1 MKRKALALAVAL
13 SLTPM
18 AAVAG
23 NAPRC
28 SDSGK
33 VRGCFLRMPQR
44 CQEVCAASGVS
55 NPAKANASPSAESS
69 VLPLKNSAKTSS
81 ACRMRRNDSAA

>member
-23 NAPRC
+23 NAPRY

-55 NPAKANASPSAESS
+55 NPSESECFAECRKQCASIEEFREDF
-69 VLPLKNSAKTSS
+69 K
-81 ACRMRRNDSAA
+81 RMQNEKK